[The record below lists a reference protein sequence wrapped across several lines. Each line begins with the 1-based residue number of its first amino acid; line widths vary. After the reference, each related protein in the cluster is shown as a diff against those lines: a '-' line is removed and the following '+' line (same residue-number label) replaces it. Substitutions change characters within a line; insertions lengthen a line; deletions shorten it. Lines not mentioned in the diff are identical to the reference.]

1 MKNPSILFILL
12 CISYLFACKSKQS
25 MDNTH
30 KDVQTERNRLGPR
43 GAMGSMDDFYD
54 SMDLSDDQKMAMDE
68 VNQAFRLKRATA
80 LKGNRDKQEQV
91 NFIMQSLRKEQNAEV
106 AKILDDAQYAK
117 YMEFF
122 NEYLD
127 RRG

>member
-1 MKNPSILFILL
+1 
-12 CISYLFACKSKQS
+12 